1 MVQRRWLIV
10 WGVAFTLAAAWPSAQ
25 GPAGPGAAPAV
36 ARDISGFW
44 GLEYDGRKV
53 PPANLLPSV
62 TRSMLDE
69 VAKRD
74 AHNIRWC
81 NLVGMPAAMDM
92 GRPLDIRQGPTTII
106 MVPEAA
112 PVAPRYVYL
121 NRSHHIDP
129 DVFDPSTNGDSIG
142 RWDDDVLV
150 VDTVGFH
157 EKQGLLAIPGGG
169 YRTPTAHLVERYR
182 LVGNGS
188 VMQVTFTWTD
198 PNMFRTPHT
207 YEFRYVRYPATYEAV
222 TPAGC
227 MPWDPVRSAFFE
239 SPSATPAAR

>member
-1 MVQRRWLIV
+1 MVQRGWLSV
-10 WGVAFTLAAAWPSAQ
+10 CAVTFTLAAAWPSAQ

-69 VAKRD
+69 VARRD

-81 NLVGMPAAMDM
+81 NLVGVPAAMDM
-92 GRPLDIRQGPTTII
+92 GRPLDIRQGPTTLI

-121 NRSHHIDP
+121 NRSQHIDP

-142 RWDDDVLV
+142 RWEGDELV
-150 VDTVGFH
+150 VDTIGFH
-157 EKQGLLAIPGGG
+157 ETHGLLAIPGGG

-182 LVGNGS
+182 IVGQGN
-188 VMQVTFTWTD
+188 VMHVSFTWTD
-198 PNMFRTPHT
+198 PAMFRTPHT

-239 SPSATPAAR
+239 PPSATPAAR